1 MKTSVLP
8 ALFAASVFAFP
19 ATASAQWAPSPTVII
34 VNPAPPAY
42 GNFGAWRPGVA
53 AAAWGG
59 GCGAGWGGVVVPAGA
74 VVAVPPVVVRVGVA
88 AVGVGVAATCSSGRR
103 GAGSALNELSRQA

>member
-42 GNFGAWRPGVA
+42 GNFGAWGPGVA
-53 AAAWGG
+53 APAWGGRCGAGWGGVCGAGWGG
-59 GCGAGWGGVVVPAGA
+59 GCGAGCSAGWGGG
-74 VVAVPPVVVRVGVA
+74 GW
-88 AVGVGVAATCSSGRR
+88 GGG
-103 GAGSALNELSRQA
+103 GWGGGSCYVLVWTAWGWQCAQ